1 MGLVPKRK
9 TERAPAVDKLLKP
22 AVGVALAMLAY
33 FVIQG
38 FQAEVSSIPY
48 FIILLFMNNLWYS
61 HIIASL

>member
-9 TERAPAVDKLLKP
+9 TERAPPVDKLLKP

-38 FQAEVSSIPY
+38 FQAEVRTIPY
-48 FIILLFMNNLWYS
+48 FIFLLFMNNP
-61 HIIASL
+61 

>member
-9 TERAPAVDKLLKP
+9 TERAPPVDKLLKP

-38 FQAEVSSIPY
+38 FQAEVRTIP
-48 FIILLFMNNLWYS
+48 FFIIILLFMNNP
-61 HIIASL
+61 